1 MRFPGSRW
9 KMDEQNRPVLKKKI
23 RYDEIKETL
32 QEMSDQNFVLE
43 IELEREEEDVSK
55 ESL

>member
-1 MRFPGSRW
+1 
-9 KMDEQNRPVLKKKI
+9 MDEQNRPVLKKKI